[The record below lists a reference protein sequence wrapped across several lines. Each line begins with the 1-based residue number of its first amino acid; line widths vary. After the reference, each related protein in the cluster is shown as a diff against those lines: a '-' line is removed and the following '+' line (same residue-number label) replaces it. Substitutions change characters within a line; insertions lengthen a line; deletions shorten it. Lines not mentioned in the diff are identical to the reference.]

1 MSAKTLVRIVLVST
15 AAASLMS
22 AGSLVTSA
30 HAGDFYT
37 RKRVNGVWMT
47 GRFAKHHPVR
57 MAQLHA
63 KTPTPTVEKPPQRI
77 PTGLGSAGD
86 DLAPAFQR
94 ALQARRIVSAAPTAT
109 VAVPTNAT
117 NVSFSDEDRLLP
129 LRRALE
135 ARARMMAT
143 TARAPNRAVK
153 AVTFNF
159 ETGLRTS
166 IYNDG
171 SVIEEH
177 FNPDTTLTGSII
189 KY

>member
-1 MSAKTLVRIVLVST
+1 MSVKTMVRIALISTT
-15 AAASLMS
+15 AASFMS
-22 AGSLVTSA
+22 AGNLATPA

-47 GRFAKHHPVR
+47 GRFPKHHPVR
-57 MAQLHA
+57 VAQLQT
-63 KTPTPTVEKPPQRI
+63 KTPAPAADKPPERVAAS
-77 PTGLGSAGD
+77 LGRTGD

-94 ALQARRIVSAAPTAT
+94 AFQARRIVSATAMPS

-117 NVSFSDEDRLLP
+117 NVSFTDEDRLLP

-135 ARARMMAT
+135 ARARTMAT
-143 TARAPNRAVK
+143 TTPPANRAVK

-166 IYNDG
+166 VYNDG
-171 SVIEEH
+171 TVVEDH
-177 FNPDTTLTGSII
+177 FDPDTTLTGSI

>member
-1 MSAKTLVRIVLVST
+1 MSGKTLVRIVLVST
-15 AAASLMS
+15 AAASFLS

-30 HAGDFYT
+30 YAGDFYT
-37 RKRVNGVWMT
+37 RKRVNGVWMS
-47 GRFAKHHPVR
+47 GRFAKNHPVR
-57 MAQLHA
+57 LAQLKT
-63 KTPTPTVEKPPQRI
+63 KTPAPPAEKPPQRI
-77 PTGLGSAGD
+77 AASLGSRGD

-94 ALQARRIVSAAPTAT
+94 ALQARRIVSATAMP

-135 ARARMMAT
+135 ARARTMAT
-143 TARAPNRAVK
+143 TPRQQNRAVK

-166 IYNDG
+166 IYSDG
-171 SVIEEH
+171 TVVEEH
-177 FNPDTTLTGSII
+177 FDPDTTLTGSI